1 MSKRRR
7 ERTLEDYLGAVRRM
21 MRAAAVRVANA
32 DEWELAEL
40 IALQSDLDT
49 AIAQAVAGQREL
61 GGKSWAAIADG
72 AGVKRQTA
80 HERWGKVKYE
90 LS

>member
-1 MSKRRR
+1 MTRARR
-7 ERTLEDYLGAVRRM
+7 ERSIEDYLGAVRRM
-21 MRAAAVRVANA
+21 MRAAAVRVAHA
-32 DEWELAEL
+32 DEFELAEL
-40 IALQSDLDT
+40 IALQFDLDA

-80 HERWGKVKYE
+80 HERWGKVKY

>member
-1 MSKRRR
+1 MTRRPR
-7 ERTLEDYLGAVRRM
+7 ERSIEDYLGAVRRM
-21 MRAAAVRVANA
+21 LRAAARRVAGA

-40 IALQSDLDT
+40 IALQSDLDD

-61 GGKSWAAIADG
+61 GGKSWSAIADG

-80 HERWGKVKYE
+80 HERWSGVTYE
-90 LS
+90 L